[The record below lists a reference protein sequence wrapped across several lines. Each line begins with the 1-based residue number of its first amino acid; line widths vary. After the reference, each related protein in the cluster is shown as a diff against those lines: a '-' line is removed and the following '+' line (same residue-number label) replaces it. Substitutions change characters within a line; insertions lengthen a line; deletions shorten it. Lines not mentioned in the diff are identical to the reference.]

1 MYKKTSF
8 LTCLRA
14 FQTLFFPY
22 LFDGE
27 IICKLVFVHNN
38 LGKTGVLF
46 EKALF
51 RLSFA
56 FFQLFRKAQHKVPSA
71 QLFVYISKRARVG
84 AGTRSQN
91 HNKTLFWLL

>member
-51 RLSFA
+51 QFLQ
-56 FFQLFRKAQHKVPSA
+56 FFIPQSTTQGPSV
-71 QLFVYISKRARVG
+71 QFFFFTFFL
-84 AGTRSQN
+84 
-91 HNKTLFWLL
+91 